1 MLELV
6 TKMEKEQ
13 LNVKVSEILEKL
25 PSEIKQDKYRK
36 ILLFFYKNKVFEGVQ
51 KGKVQFSEV
60 KSLKL
65 TKSKDGNLEIRNN
78 DSCVVITDFDT
89 FKNILIS

>member
-6 TKMEKEQ
+6 TKMEKEK

-25 PSEIKQDKYRK
+25 PSEIKEDKYRK

-51 KGKVQFSEV
+51 KGKVPFSEA
-60 KSLKL
+60 KSLEVS
-65 TKSKDGNLEIRNN
+65 KSNENLKICNN
-78 DSCVVITDFDT
+78 DSCVAITDFDT

>member
-25 PSEIKQDKYRK
+25 PSDIKQDKYRK

-51 KGKVQFSEV
+51 KGKVPFSEV
-60 KSLKL
+60 RSLEVSKSN
-65 TKSKDGNLEIRNN
+65 GNLEIRNN